1 MLFVTQF
8 LIKHYV
14 MLILFMAVS
23 FLPKY
28 SNFKVFKLFFFQKN
42 FYSLFSLYLCLFLLK
57 RLFNPMKQRI
67 IKIKLS

>member
-28 SNFKVFKLFFFQKN
+28 SNFKVFKLFFFPEK
-42 FYSLFSLYLCLFLLK
+42 FLF
-57 RLFNPMKQRI
+57 I
-67 IKIKLS
+67 IFIIFMPFST